1 MKQGIAMA
9 SATPPIYE
17 AVNTQTIKE
26 LTDFSPLNTSA
37 IRKQTA
43 INPQRYIADDVI
55 QKKVS
60 PMPAVKIKN
69 EISNE
74 TANLECLGK
83 SARAVSPGDLYAL
96 FLKINTSE
104 NTEKR

>member
-1 MKQGIAMA
+1 MKQGMAIA
-9 SATPPIYE
+9 SAAPPIYA
-17 AVNTQTIKE
+17 AVNTQTIKV
-26 LTDFSPLNTSA
+26 LTDFSPLKTSA
-37 IRKQTA
+37 SRKQTA
-43 INPQRYIADDVI
+43 IKPQRYIADDVI

-60 PMPAVKIKN
+60 PTPVVKIKN
-69 EISNE
+69 EIRNE

-96 FLKINTSE
+96 FLIIKSSE